1 MSLIFTRTIRIGGVL
16 TDADQTPTLGIVR
29 LDTGAQV
36 VAPGTLMNHDGTGQY
51 SYTLTG
57 ETAGVIYQA
66 SYSIVLGGETITSS
80 TSKTATSST
89 TAQDMVDAI
98 KTALKTNPAAVLTV
112 IIDGQTVT
120 YSRAQAIEE
129 LKFWQRE
136 AGREAGT
143 KPRVARMRLDSW

>member
-98 KTALKTNPAAVLTV
+98 KT
-112 IIDGQTVT
+112 
-120 YSRAQAIEE
+120 
-129 LKFWQRE
+129 
-136 AGREAGT
+136 
-143 KPRVARMRLDSW
+143 